1 MVFTVKLS
9 DGEAR
14 QCSLPRHTRRNLH
27 SGGGTSYTVVVSD
40 DLNSPQR
47 QQGLQPGEDPFST
60 SHSRSLRPWISMA
73 AIAVGLVFAAMVGSP
88 VKARAAWHEIVRFLS
103 LQGKP
108 EPASANV
115 LSEHEIEQID
125 QMTPQSQAQLLL
137 ERSIN
142 HYRGANDE
150 IARRVDR
157 WRGQITL
164 DEKLDSLFR
173 TALNSDDLR
182 VRAAAIE
189 IDLACRNRAKST
201 ATVDQLEHDAR
212 FGEQGPR
219 ANALW
224 DIALLG
230 NRGVDPGRAA
240 QILLAS
246 VHDDNVNV
254 RYWAVEG
261 LAYLGT
267 DETIAPLLQV
277 FHDDPSPMI
286 RERAACGLAQSGM
299 LSEKQ
304 RRTAVPQLLDF
315 ADDASLDAETHKWVF
330 QALRDITGKSLPHDP
345 AAWRGWYN
353 SNDGHWA
360 PVTRDRE

>member
-1 MVFTVKLS
+1 MS
-9 DGEAR
+9 A
-14 QCSLPRHTRRNLH
+14 
-27 SGGGTSYTVVVSD
+27 GT
-40 DLNSPQR
+40 
-47 QQGLQPGEDPFST
+47 
-60 SHSRSLRPWISMA
+60 
-73 AIAVGLVFAAMVGSP
+73 
-88 VKARAAWHEIVRFLS
+88 ARAAWQEIAQLLS

-115 LSEHEIEQID
+115 LSEHEIEGLD
-125 QMTPQSQAQLLL
+125 QMTPQNQAQLLL

-142 HYRGANDE
+142 HYHGANDQIVE
-150 IARRVDR
+150 RVDR
-157 WRGQITL
+157 WRGRI
-164 DEKLDSLFR
+164 KLDQSLNSLFM

-189 IDLACRNRAKST
+189 IDLACRNLEKSV
-201 ATVDQLEHDAR
+201 ATVDRLEHDAR

-230 NRGVDPGRAA
+230 NRGIEPERAA
-240 QILLAS
+240 QIVLAS
-246 VHDDNVNV
+246 VHDQNVNI

-267 DETIAPLLQV
+267 DEIIDPLLQA

-304 RRTAVPQLLDF
+304 RRSAVPRLLDF
-315 ADDASLDAETHKWVF
+315 AEDAALDPDTHKWVF
-330 QALRDITGKSLPHDP
+330 QALRDITGQTLPHEP
-345 AAWRGWYN
+345 AAWRSWYN
-353 SNDGHWA
+353 SNDGRWA
-360 PVTRDRE
+360 PVTRDSQ